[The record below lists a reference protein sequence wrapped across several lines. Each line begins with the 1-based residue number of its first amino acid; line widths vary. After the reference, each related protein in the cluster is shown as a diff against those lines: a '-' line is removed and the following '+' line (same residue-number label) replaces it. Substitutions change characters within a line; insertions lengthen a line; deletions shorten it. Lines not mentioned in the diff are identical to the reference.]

1 MTILDLK
8 KTKRRIL
15 LNQISTL
22 KNKLFV
28 VSGALLIIAYS
39 IIFLFQLLVEENILE
54 EFIIFFLNIITVA
67 ICYLINEGKKGFW
80 KRFMPLY
87 VVIKLRYFF
96 FFFVISFFLIFFNYE
111 IVNESFALF
120 EIFIEMMIFINIMLN
135 FVSINKNYFLIN
147 KIKN

>member
-15 LNQISTL
+15 LNQISPL
-22 KNKLFV
+22 KNKLFL
-28 VSGALLIIAYS
+28 VSGALLISAYL
-39 IIFLFQLLVEENILE
+39 IIFLLAKENKLE

-87 VVIKLRYFF
+87 VVIELRYLFVV
-96 FFFVISFFLIFFNYE
+96 FVIALFLGFFNYE
-111 IVNESFALF
+111 LINELSALF

-147 KIKN
+147 KIEN

>member
-39 IIFLFQLLVEENILE
+39 ISFLFQLLLEENILE

-87 VVIKLRYFF
+87 VVIQLRYFF
-96 FFFVISFFLIFFNYE
+96 FLFVIGFFLIFFNYE
-111 IVNESFALF
+111 IINESFALF